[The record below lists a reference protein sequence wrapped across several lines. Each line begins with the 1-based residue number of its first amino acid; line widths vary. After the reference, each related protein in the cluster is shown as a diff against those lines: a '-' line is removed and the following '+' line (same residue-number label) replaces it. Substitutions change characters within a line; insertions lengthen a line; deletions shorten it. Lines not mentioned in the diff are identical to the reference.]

1 MNVNLTPVPE
11 SAKSPKATTD
21 SVDAT
26 ESGASEGGFFSKLAA
41 MLLGDSESKGRAKSE
56 TEPQVT
62 NRELKAASDGQAV
75 AANSADSLLEQD
87 VSTASDSEPA
97 LEPNTEAAAK
107 AESTDPKSLSDT
119 AHNSGDS
126 EPDVNATMQQGDE
139 LLTRLNQSNQ
149 ALKVTSADGKELPPE
164 KGAVKAE
171 SMPATENMPSDAS
184 ANNVATNDS
193 SVESEEVLASLPAS
207 AQRFIE
213 NSSDAKPNES
223 QPDTPQAGKGSSNA
237 AATEAAMMSGAKADS
252 SDVVVLNQTA
262 QAPDSDSKEESEQAV
277 IASSQAVTATAQG
290 LSAGTQE
297 SDKADSQEPK
307 AAPAIAWGKNLTV
320 KAHGESAPQADKPV
334 PSPAQQS
341 ASASTQAL
349 PLASQAA
356 EKAAVT
362 ASIPADL
369 SQAQQ
374 LLAAQQ
380 LNSHSVPTRQ
390 AVLQAALGA
399 KALSG
404 LNDKSDSGKDA
415 NLAQQIASAAGGQNS
430 NTLAQTRTEGAQQAQ
445 PPLQLSREM
454 ASDQVAERVQMMMS
468 KNLKNVD
475 IRLDPP
481 ELGRMQIR
489 MNMNGDQATVH
500 FTVNNHQARDVI
512 EQSMPR
518 LREMLAQQGVQLSD
532 TSVQQQNSGQQQ
544 SRYAAGE
551 NGGSGQGNSSQDFG
565 GEENLEPDTKLD
577 LNVALK
583 RDGISYYA

>member
-107 AESTDPKSLSDT
+107 AESTDTKSLSDT

-171 SMPATENMPSDAS
+171 SMPATENMPSGAS
-184 ANNVATNDS
+184 GNNVATNDS

-213 NSSDAKPNES
+213 HPSDAKPNES
-223 QPDTPQAGKGSSNA
+223 QLDTPQASKGSSNE

-252 SDVVVLNQTA
+252 SDVAVLNQTA

-290 LSAGTQE
+290 LSASTQE
-297 SDKADSQEPK
+297 SDKADQEPK

-349 PLASQAA
+349 PFASQAA

-404 LNDKSDSGKDA
+404 LNDKSDSGKEA